1 MVFLGN
7 KLIASSITVIKVF
20 SSRKQSY
27 GIFLYLQVLTI
38 FSASNYYELGS
49 NKGAYV
55 KLGADHKCHFVQ
67 YMASKGHLSAKVT
80 IKQR

>member
-1 MVFLGN
+1 MNCYIFFSLG
-7 KLIASSITVIKVF
+7 KMSLA
-20 SSRKQSY
+20 
-27 GIFLYLQVLTI
+27 FLYLQVLTI
-38 FSASNYYELGS
+38 FSASNYYEVGS